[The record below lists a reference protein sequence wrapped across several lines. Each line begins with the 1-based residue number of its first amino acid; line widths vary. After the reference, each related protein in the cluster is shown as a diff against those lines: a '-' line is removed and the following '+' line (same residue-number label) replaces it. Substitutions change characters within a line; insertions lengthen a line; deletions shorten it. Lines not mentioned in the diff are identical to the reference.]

1 MQLSH
6 FWGRVGQRVQKLLLM
21 ISEGLDLLEEHFL
34 LQDLAEIG
42 LKVFVMLY
50 ENWRLV
56 RGVLVTS

>member
-1 MQLSH
+1 
-6 FWGRVGQRVQKLLLM
+6 M

-34 LQDLAEIG
+34 LKDLAEIG